1 MVRQLPNHAGAWILI
16 SLAALGIVSMSS
28 VCQQALPDLAISK
41 VWIGDKNNTPIAPKA
56 GEPFYVCATVKN
68 IGGALAEGYYVQPY
82 FGGGP
87 LAMGGPGRLDQAG
100 SQDWSSG
107 PVTVGV
113 GIYEV
118 RWVINPDR
126 RIPEANYGNNEI
138 SVIVVVEAGSALET
152 LLVPV
157 GGPVGLAV
165 IVLGILAVGM
175 VLRKY
180 VERGRRTQALPVKES
195 RKSKKSS

>member
-1 MVRQLPNHAGAWILI
+1 M
-16 SLAALGIVSMSS
+16 
-28 VCQQALPDLAISK
+28 
-41 VWIGDKNNTPIAPKA
+41 
-56 GEPFYVCATVKN
+56 
-68 IGGALAEGYYVQPY
+68 
-82 FGGGP
+82 
-87 LAMGGPGRLDQAG
+87 AMGGPGRLDQAG

-107 PVTVGV
+107 PVTVGA